1 MSSRTLIEVFGHII
15 VFSFTR
21 DVSKF
26 NGSVQYLVSSL
37 VLLYTCGSS

>member
-1 MSSRTLIEVFGHII
+1 MSSKTLIEVFGHI

-26 NGSVQYLVSSL
+26 NGPVQYLISSL
-37 VLLYTCGSS
+37 VLLYACGSS